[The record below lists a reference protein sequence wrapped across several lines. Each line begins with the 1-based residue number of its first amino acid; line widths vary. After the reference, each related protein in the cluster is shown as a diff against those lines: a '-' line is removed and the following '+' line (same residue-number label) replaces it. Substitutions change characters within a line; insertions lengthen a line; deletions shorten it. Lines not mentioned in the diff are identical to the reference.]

1 MHTSACASWVAETR
15 EGILTG
21 SKAKASGHSLRPKE
35 AAHLASL
42 RHTLPALAN
51 KPWVSW
57 SQTDPQE
64 GDVPRGWGLG
74 VTSQGTLLAGD
85 FLEVNR

>member
-1 MHTSACASWVAETR
+1 MLVPPGWQRPGRVSSRVLRPRPPDIA
-15 EGILTG
+15 
-21 SKAKASGHSLRPKE
+21 LRPKE